1 MFVAATVL
9 LAGLAGN
16 VVHADPSREA
26 VKKISNY
33 LDQKSSAE
41 TILSVVHM
49 GTEYKGH
56 EFLAIHAVTGKPNNF
71 ALDYR
76 YKWSDDGET
85 DLRFFCEGDGS
96 VYNVQVLK
104 TNAVL
109 NQPFALAQASIKII
123 SQVLLNNSDVTAEQR
138 AAIQKLI
145 DAEDAKGLLV
155 LMLP

>member
-16 VVHADPSREA
+16 VVHADPPREA

-41 TILSVVHM
+41 TVLSVVHM
-49 GTEYKGH
+49 YTDYKGH
-56 EFLAIHAVTGKPNNF
+56 EFLALHAVTGKPNNF
-71 ALDYR
+71 AMDYR
-76 YKWSDDGET
+76 YKWADDGVT
-85 DLRFFCEGDGS
+85 DLRFFCDANGS
-96 VYNVQVLK
+96 VYNVQVLAD
-104 TNAVL
+104 NGEL
-109 NQPFALAQASIKII
+109 NRPFVLAQASIKII
-123 SQVLLNNSDVTAEQR
+123 SQVLLNNSDLTAEQR

-145 DAEDAKGLLV
+145 DAEDAKGLLI